1 MKGILIFL
9 GILAIIGGIILG
21 FSDTM
26 KYLKLT
32 VECISAGI
40 IQSVTYFALA
50 YLVDKADKNEGQRKV
65 DFEELKKLLLA
76 GLPKKKCPFCETEY
90 DLDRKMCPKCNK

>member
-65 DFEELKKLLLA
+65 DRGSADCFA
-76 GLPKKKCPFCETEY
+76 GSETYLPE
-90 DLDRKMCPKCNK
+90 

>member
-65 DFEELKKLLLA
+65 DFEELKKILLA

-90 DLDRKMCPKCNK
+90 DLDRKICPKCNK

>member
-9 GILAIIGGIILG
+9 GILAIIGGIMLG
-21 FSDTM
+21 FSDTI

-65 DFEELKKLLLA
+65 DFEELKKILLA

-90 DLDRKMCPKCNK
+90 DLDRKICPKCNK

>member
-26 KYLKLT
+26 KYLELT

-65 DFEELKKLLLA
+65 DFEELKKILLA

-90 DLDRKMCPKCNK
+90 DLDRKICPKCNK